1 MSTDNRTELN
11 DCDNVTGF
19 VSDGRTPEL
28 DTTTG
33 QRYEGTASVRT
44 QLTNSD
50 EQMHTTQTS
59 GGGGTFNIDLSDS
72 TMYILVKD
80 NLNDTYANGGVQ
92 CVIGDGTDL
101 IGYDVGGND
110 AAGLPLR
117 PFFQCYKLD
126 VNFAAATPGG
136 NNAYSG
142 SEANLSQ
149 AAVTQ
154 MGYGSLHL
162 AKAVGNVPNVW
173 VDRMTYIANDSYA
186 LTING
191 GTSGTPETMADVQ
204 GDDETNGWGMV
215 NNPLGSQ
222 YGFFAPTEWG
232 NSAATADVYFT
243 ATDEQWYWIGDNGG
257 GRAIGAT
264 HFPFRI
270 VGNAT
275 DTIDIK
281 WTRVSITNT
290 GTRAQFVAG
299 DTNVNVMQLVGCTF
313 IDLDTITFTTQS
325 AGNRFANDCIF
336 NNCGQVAFS
345 SMDAD
350 GCTFNGTT
358 DALGAVEWSTTPA
371 DVANQD
377 NFTFNS
383 DGTGHA
389 IEINLN
395 TASLTTYNIDGYT
408 FDGFAGQDGT
418 AGNRVFYIDNALDGD
433 VTINLSNSQALNQV
447 GTGSGFSYE
456 AAPGYTGTVT
466 IVSTVTLTLE
476 GIETD
481 SEVNITNLDDTENFD
496 KTLASSEQISGSVK
510 SAEIVSGGSGYTNGA
525 QTLTVVGGTGTAA
538 TLNVTVAGGVVTSV
552 DSIAGAGSY
561 TANPTNPVSTTGG
574 GGTGATFNLD
584 ISGEF
589 SYSYDSGNLVNVAIV
604 IFHLDFVEVRLVQQL
619 SATSQTIPIQQ
630 RTDRVFNNP

>member
-11 DCDNVTGF
+11 DADSVTSW
-19 VSDGRTPEL
+19 VSDGASPGLNT
-28 DTTTG
+28 DTG
-33 QRYEGTASVRT
+33 QRYEGTGSIDG
-44 QLTNSD
+44 QHTNSD
-50 EQMHTTQTS
+50 EATYTTAI
-59 GGGGTFNIDLSDS
+59 GGTRNLSDA
-72 TMYILVKD
+72 TVYFLVKD
-80 NLNDTYANGGVQ
+80 NLLETYANGGLQ
-92 CVIGDGTDL
+92 GMLFDGTDR
-101 IGYDVGGND
+101 IGYDIGGND
-110 AAGLPLR
+110 APGLDLEPYYR
-117 PFFQCYKLD
+117 GFKMD
-126 VNFAAATPGG
+126 VSVVSATPGG
-136 NNAYSG
+136 FATYAG
-142 SEANLSQ
+142 TEANMTFT
-149 AAVTQ
+149 AITGVGIGT
-154 MGYGSLHL
+154 LHL
-162 AKAVGNVPNVW
+162 AKAVGNVPNIFI
-173 VDRMTYIANDSYA
+173 DRMTFIANDSYA

-191 GTSGTPETMADVQ
+191 GTAGTPETMVDVQ
-204 GDDETNGWGMV
+204 GDDATNGWGMV
-215 NNPLGSQ
+215 GNPLGAQ
-222 YGFFAPTEWG
+222 FTFFAPTEWG
-232 NSAATADVYFT
+232 NAAATADVYFI
-243 ATDEQWYWIGDNGG
+243 ATDEQWFWIGDNQG
-257 GRAIGAT
+257 GRAVGAT
-264 HFPFRI
+264 HFPMRI

-275 DTIDIK
+275 DTIDVK
-281 WTRVSITNT
+281 WTNLVIVNT
-290 GTRAQFVAG
+290 GTRAEFTAG
-299 DTNVNVMQLVGCTF
+299 DTNVNVMQFDNVTFTDVG
-313 IDLDTITFTTQS
+313 TITFTTQS
-325 AGNRFANDCIF
+325 AGNRFVNNCSF
-336 NNCGQVAFS
+336 NNCAQVSFS
-345 SMDAD
+345 SIDAD
-350 GCTFNGTT
+350 NCTFNGTT

-371 DVANQD
+371 DVSNQD

-408 FDGFAGQDGT
+408 FDGYAGQDGT

-433 VTINLSNSQALNQV
+433 VTINLSNSVALNQV

-456 AAPGYTGTVT
+456 VAAGYTGTVT
-466 IVSTVTLTLE
+466 IVSTVTLTLT

-496 KTLASSEQISGSVK
+496 KTLASSEQISGSVQ
-510 SAEIVSGGSGYTNGA
+510 SAELVSGGSGYTNGS

-589 SYSYDSGNLVNVAIV
+589 AYSYDSGNLVNVAIV

-630 RTDRVFNNP
+630 RGDRVYNNP